1 MRILGLDYGDSRI
14 GTAVSDPL
22 GWTAAPLC
30 VIESKRGI
38 KKALNEIKA
47 LVGQYEIETVVVGY
61 PINMNG
67 TLGPRVEATDAF
79 IELLQRRVPG
89 IRVVKWDERLTT
101 AAADKAMRDMGIKQR
116 VKGVNDMLAAAFILQ
131 GYLDSIRKDL

>member
-47 LVGQYEIETVVVGY
+47 LVEQYEIETVVVGY

-67 TLGPRVEATDAF
+67 TLGPRVEVTDAF

-89 IRVVKWDERLTT
+89 ICVVKWDERLTT